1 MSGLMTFYEK
11 LGRLT
16 EKGKTELLI
25 VLSENKQLRL
35 TFNLFHHD
43 WQEGFTHILDN
54 LKQYSSQ

>member
-1 MSGLMTFYEK
+1 MTFYEK

-25 VLSENKQLRL
+25 VLSENKQFRL